1 MEYRYYEIPA
11 GSPVLA
17 LLGDKWVQNYGR
29 EIDYLHFHNHLEVG
43 FCYYGEGTVTF
54 KEEDLPFDGNMFT
67 VVPKN
72 FPHTTTSTGDSI
84 SYWEWL
90 FIDADKFLREVY
102 KDNPRMAQ
110 KVIDRVNKRAHFVR
124 VQDKPQIGALVQQ
137 IIVCMRERK
146 EFYLEEV
153 KGLTLAFLLQ
163 VARWNREE
171 AEKAEF
177 EAGNTSLITPAID
190 YISECCDRPIKVE
203 ELAAMCHISET
214 HLRRVFRDCMQVHDL

>member
-1 MEYRYYEIPA
+1 MEYRYYEIPE

-67 VVPKN
+67 VIPKN
-72 FPHTTTSTGDSI
+72 FPHTTTSTGDSV

-110 KVIDRVNKRAHFVR
+110 KVIDRVNKRAHFVS

-171 AEKAEF
+171 
-177 EAGNTSLITPAID
+177 
-190 YISECCDRPIKVE
+190 VE
-203 ELAAMCHISET
+203 
-214 HLRRVFRDCMQVHDL
+214 

>member
-124 VQDKPQIGALVQQ
+124 VQDKPQIGHWCSRLLN
-137 IIVCMRERK
+137 VCGKERNSIWK
-146 EFYLEEV
+146 
-153 KGLTLAFLLQ
+153 K
-163 VARWNREE
+163 
-171 AEKAEF
+171 
-177 EAGNTSLITPAID
+177 
-190 YISECCDRPIKVE
+190 
-203 ELAAMCHISET
+203 
-214 HLRRVFRDCMQVHDL
+214 

>member
-29 EIDYLHFHNHLEVG
+29 DIDYLHFHNHLEVG

-54 KEEDLPFDGNMFT
+54 KEDIPFDGNMFT
-67 VVPKN
+67 VIPKN
-72 FPHTTTSTGDSI
+72 FPHTTTSAGDSV

-110 KVIDRVNKRAHFVR
+110 KVLDRVNRRAHFVR
-124 VQDKPQIGALVQQ
+124 VQDKPQIGGTGAADHWMYAGKKRILSG
-137 IIVCMRERK
+137 RSERTDPGSS
-146 EFYLEEV
+146 FT
-153 KGLTLAFLLQ
+153 G
-163 VARWNREE
+163 
-171 AEKAEF
+171 
-177 EAGNTSLITPAID
+177 G
-190 YISECCDRPIKVE
+190 KVE
-203 ELAAMCHISET
+203 SGGSGKDRI
-214 HLRRVFRDCMQVHDL
+214 RGGK

>member
-171 AEKAEF
+171 GRIRGGKYQSDHT
-177 EAGNTSLITPAID
+177 GD
-190 YISECCDRPIKVE
+190 
-203 ELAAMCHISET
+203 
-214 HLRRVFRDCMQVHDL
+214 

>member
-29 EIDYLHFHNHLEVG
+29 DIDYLHFHNHLEVG

-54 KEEDLPFDGNMFT
+54 KEDIPFDGNMFT
-67 VVPKN
+67 VIPKN
-72 FPHTTTSTGDSI
+72 FPHTTTSAGDSV

-110 KVIDRVNKRAHFVR
+110 KVLDRVNRRAHFVR

-137 IIVCMRERK
+137 IIGCMRERK

-153 KGLTLAFLLQ
+153 KGLTLALLLQ

-171 AEKAEF
+171 AEKTEF
-177 EAGNTSLITPAID
+177 EAGNSSLITPAID
-190 YISECCDRPIKVE
+190 YISECCDRPIKV
-203 ELAAMCHISET
+203 
-214 HLRRVFRDCMQVHDL
+214 

>member
-1 MEYRYYEIPA
+1 MSRKRKPKMEYRYYEIPA

-54 KEEDLPFDGNMFT
+54 KEEDIPFDSNMFT

-72 FPHTTTSTGDSI
+72 FPHTTNSTGDSV

-110 KVIDRVNKRAHFVR
+110 K
-124 VQDKPQIGALVQQ
+124 
-137 IIVCMRERK
+137 
-146 EFYLEEV
+146 
-153 KGLTLAFLLQ
+153 
-163 VARWNREE
+163 
-171 AEKAEF
+171 
-177 EAGNTSLITPAID
+177 
-190 YISECCDRPIKVE
+190 
-203 ELAAMCHISET
+203 
-214 HLRRVFRDCMQVHDL
+214 